1 MRFGLRV
8 SRYFSYGAVTAILG
22 FVLAPVVLVVWISFF
37 SQQLILFPPKGYSLA
52 WYQNILN
59 QKNFINAF
67 ILSFQVALAATAIS
81 MIIGLLASIGLTR
94 FKLPGKSTLQSLF
107 LSPLVV
113 PVIITGMAMYIFFIR
128 LQRMMGIELVP
139 SFMVLVLAH
148 VIITIPWTVRLITA
162 GLTGINDELEE
173 AAMDLGASKWR
184 AFWRVTLPIIRP
196 SIVAAGIFAFI
207 FSFGNL
213 EVSLMLVSPGE
224 TTIPIEILNY
234 VFWKVD
240 PTIAAVATVKIV
252 ITGILMLIADRVVG
266 LSNVF

>member
-1 MRFGLRV
+1 M
-8 SRYFSYGAVTAILG
+8 
-22 FVLAPVVLVVWISFF
+22 LAPVVLVVWISFF
-37 SQQLILFPPKGYSLA
+37 AQPLILFPPKGYSLT
-52 WYQNILN
+52 WYQNILE
-59 QKNFINAF
+59 QWNFINAF
-67 ILSFQVALAATAIS
+67 ILSFQVALTAMAVS
-81 MIIGLLASIGLTR
+81 MVIGLLASIGLTR
-94 FKLPGKSTLQSLF
+94 FKLPGRHTLQSLF

-128 LQRMMGIELVP
+128 IERFMGVELVP
-139 SFMVLVLAH
+139 SFVVLVLAH
-148 VIITIPWTVRLITA
+148 VVITIPWTVRLITA
-162 GLTGINDELEE
+162 GLIGINAELEE

-184 AFWRVTLPIIRP
+184 AFWLITLPIIRP

-213 EVSLMLVSPGE
+213 EVSLMLVGPGE

-240 PTIAAVATVKIV
+240 PTIAAVATVRIV
-252 ITGILMLIADRVVG
+252 ITGILMLIADRVIG

>member
-1 MRFGLRV
+1 MLM
-8 SRYFSYGAVTAILG
+8 AIFAFL
-22 FVLAPVVLVVWISFF
+22 LAPVDLVVWISFF
-37 SQQLILFPPKGYSLA
+37 SQQLIAFPPKGYSLI
-52 WYQNILN
+52 WYRNILD
-59 QKNFINAF
+59 QKNFIDAF

-81 MIIGLLASIGLTR
+81 MLIGLLASIGLTR
-94 FKLPGKSTLQSLF
+94 FNLPGKNTLQNLF

-128 LQRMMGIELVP
+128 FQRMIGIELVP
-139 SFMVLVLAH
+139 SFAALVLAH
-148 VIITIPWTVRLITA
+148 VVITIPWTVRLITA
-162 GLTGINDELEE
+162 GLIGINEELEE

-234 VFWKVD
+234 VFWKMD
-240 PTIAAVATVKIV
+240 PTIAAVATVRTV
-252 ITGILMLIADRVVG
+252 ITAALMLIADRVVG